1 MILHFSSRPRPMR
14 AFDGARAL
22 ALGLTLGVA
31 LLAGCER
38 NKEKPATQ
46 TAAKV
51 NKEEITVHQ
60 INFLLSQQRALP
72 AAQAASASRQVLE
85 RLIDQ
90 ELTLQKASDQRL
102 DRDPRVV
109 QQIEVARRDIISRAY
124 LEKLGE
130 GAPKPTSAEV
140 EAYYQ
145 AHPALFSQRR
155 VYNLQEVNIEASP
168 EQVETLKKTLLGS
181 KSFPDF
187 VAYLKA
193 NNLRFTGGEA
203 VRAAEQLPLAAV
215 DQFGKMKD
223 GQAIFNVRPTGAQVI
238 NLAASRSE
246 PVTLDRARPAI
257 EQFLLNERKRKL
269 IADDLA
275 ALRGAAKIDYVGDFA
290 ADAARSPYRPA
301 SAPEL
306 PPLTTLPAT
315 QPASEVRAA
324 PQLDVA
330 PIESNPAS
338 GPSTATLDRGLKGLK

>member
-1 MILHFSSRPRPMR
+1 MTLHFSSRSRPMR
-14 AFDGARAL
+14 PSGVARAL
-22 ALGLTLGVA
+22 ALGVTLGLA
-31 LLAGCER
+31 LLAGCNK

-90 ELTLQKASDQRL
+90 ELALQKAADQKL

-109 QQIEVARRDIISRAY
+109 QQIEVARRDIVSRAY

-130 GAPKPTSAEV
+130 GAPKPTPAEV
-140 EAYYQ
+140 EGYYE

-155 VYNLQEVNIEASP
+155 VYSLQEVNIEASP
-168 EQVETLKKTLLGS
+168 EQVETLKKTLVGS
-181 KSFPDF
+181 KSFADF
-187 VAYLKA
+187 VAYLKT
-193 NNLRFTGGEA
+193 NNIRFTGGEA

-223 GQAIFNVRPTGAQVI
+223 GQAIFNLRPGGAQVI

-275 ALRGAAKIDYVGDFA
+275 ALRGAAKIEYVGEFA
-290 ADAARSPYRPA
+290 ADAARTPYRPA
-301 SAPEL
+301 STPEL
-306 PPLTTLPAT
+306 APLTTLPAT
-315 QPASEVRAA
+315 QPASEARAA